1 MTILPCD
8 QAIRAVRL
16 LQINGSKEH
25 FMANVQSPKQT
36 ALTPPRRGAI
46 GKAFL
51 VYLASGSVG
60 VAVIAYLIF
69 AGAGC

>member
-1 MTILPCD
+1 MNAEMNSPETRED
-8 QAIRAVRL
+8 SRVVRYA
-16 LQINGSKEH
+16 KR
-25 FMANVQSPKQT
+25 T
-36 ALTPPRRGAI
+36 GAI

-60 VAVIAYLIF
+60 LAIIAYLVF

>member
-1 MTILPCD
+1 M
-8 QAIRAVRL
+8 Q
-16 LQINGSKEH
+16 
-25 FMANVQSPKQT
+25 NVQPPKQT
-36 ALTPPRRGAI
+36 GQTPPRRGAI

-60 VAVIAYLIF
+60 VAVIAFLIF